1 MIRFRIRL
9 AVQYSAMV
17 AVAIVLS
24 GSAIARAA
32 VEFEVTLDP
41 AVAQQPVSGRLY
53 VFLSQHPFQ
62 EPRDG
67 PNWFAPE
74 PFFGIDVKDFQP
86 GTTRRV
92 DDAAAGFPNRLSKL
106 APGKYRAQALLGHN
120 PDLASQGRAPGNAY
134 SRVIEVDVSAGP
146 VQTVALSFDRIV
158 PPKKFP
164 DVEWV
169 KQVSVSSQLLGNFF
183 KREVLQEASVTLP
196 AGYDEHPERRYPV
209 IYEVTGFGGS
219 HWDALRQKAPPQAAE
234 GETDF
239 IVVLLDAQ
247 CDWGHHVYADSATN
261 GPRGRALVEELIPEI
276 DRRFRTVAAPAGRLL
291 AGHSSGGWSSLWLQV
306 SHPDF
311 FGGVWSSSPD
321 PVDFR
326 DFQQVDLYAQPPL
339 SMYFDEQG
347 KPRPIARMGGKA
359 VLFYPSFGK
368 MDDVLGRGGQLRSFE
383 AVFSPLGADGLPRK
397 LWDRT
402 TGHIDPEVARAW
414 EKYDI
419 RLQLERNWK
428 TLEPRLRGKLHITV
442 GSLDTF
448 YLDGAVLRLADA
460 LKRLG
465 SDAEITI
472 VPGADHGTILTS
484 EYFHRVRRQMTA
496 AVTAGGAVPQNEGPT
511 RETASELH
519 YQTAWRSSLAASRVS
534 SSPNHPL
541 TLPAP
546 HPSPPLTPFVPAP
559 LPDAACCKAF

>member
-1 MIRFRIRL
+1 MRQRIRCANFWAIAGAAIAL
-9 AVQYSAMV
+9 A
-17 AVAIVLS
+17 
-24 GSAIARAA
+24 GSATARASVA
-32 VEFEVTLDP
+32 FEVTLDP
-41 AVAQQPVSGRLY
+41 AVAPQAVSGRLL
-53 VFLSQHPFQ
+53 VFLSQRPFQ

-86 GTTRRV
+86 GSARRV
-92 DDAAAGFPNRLSKL
+92 TDGAAGFPDRLSKL
-106 APGKYRAQALLGHN
+106 PPGRYHAQALLGHN
-120 PDLASQGRAPGNAY
+120 PDFLGQSRAPGNVF
-134 SRVIEVDVSAGP
+134 SSVVEVDVSAGP
-146 VQTVALSFDRIV
+146 VQSVALTLDQIV

-164 DVEWV
+164 DVKWV
-169 KQVSVSSQLLGNFF
+169 KQVSVKSALLSQFL
-183 KREVLQEASVTLP
+183 KRDVLQEAAVTLP

-219 HWDALRQKAPPQAAE
+219 YWDALHQRAAPQAAP
-234 GETDF
+234 GEAEF
-239 IVVLLDAQ
+239 IRVLLDGQ
-247 CDWGHHVYADSATN
+247 CEWGHHVYADSATN

-276 DRRFRTVAAPAGRLL
+276 DRRFRTVASPAGRLL

-306 SHPDF
+306 SHPEF
-311 FGGVWSSSPD
+311 FGGVWSSAPD

-326 DFQQVDLYAQPPL
+326 DFQQVDLYANPPL
-339 SMYFDEQG
+339 SLYFDEQG
-347 KPRPIARMGGKA
+347 KPRPIARIGGKA

-383 AVFSPLGADGLPRK
+383 AVFSPLDADGLPRK

-402 TGHIDPEVARAW
+402 TGRIDPEVAKAW

-428 TLEPRLRGKLHITV
+428 MLEPLLRGKLHITV
-442 GSLDTF
+442 GTLDTF

-472 VPGADHGTILTS
+472 VPGADHGTILTAD
-484 EYFHRVRRQMTA
+484 YFHKVRRQMTA
-496 AVTAGGAVPQNEGPT
+496 AAG
-511 RETASELH
+511 
-519 YQTAWRSSLAASRVS
+519 RSG
-534 SSPNHPL
+534 
-541 TLPAP
+541 
-546 HPSPPLTPFVPAP
+546 
-559 LPDAACCKAF
+559 